1 MKVLGIV
8 GSMRKDGNTDKLV
21 AAVLSGAKEAK
32 SKIRVQAVHLSEL
45 EIGPCRGC
53 YDACAKTP
61 YKCAVKDDFQGLLQK
76 MEEADGLVIGSPLY
90 FPVPSRLIALCERLV
105 CLAFFHGVRQHKGAH
120 LLEDKPCAL
129 VAATGGSD
137 PLEVLR
143 YLFGFALSTRMTP
156 LTTKRFPYYGTA
168 GRGDLDKDEDKP
180 VAGAK
185 ELGQLLA
192 DAVEG

>member
-21 AAVLSGAKEAK
+21 EAVLGAVKEAK
-32 SKIRVQAVHLSEL
+32 PKIRTQAVHLSEL

-61 YKCAVKDDFQGLLQK
+61 YKCVVKDDFQGLVQR
-76 MEEADGLVIGSPLY
+76 MEEADGLVLGSPLY

-105 CLAFFHGVRQHKGAH
+105 CLAFFHDMRKHKGAH

-129 VAATGGSD
+129 VAATGGTD
-137 PLEVLR
+137 PMEVFQH
-143 YLFGFALSTRMTP
+143 LFRFTLSTRMTS
-156 LTTKRFPYYGTA
+156 LTMKRYPYYGAA
-168 GRGDLDKDEDKP
+168 GRGDLDKDETKP
-180 VAGAK
+180 FEGAK
-185 ELGQLLA
+185 DLGRLLA

>member
-21 AAVLSGAKEAK
+21 EAVLGAVKEAK
-32 SKIRVQAVHLSEL
+32 PKIRTQAVHLSEL

-61 YKCAVKDDFQGLLQK
+61 YKCVVKDDFQGLVQR
-76 MEEADGLVIGSPLY
+76 MEEADGLVLGSPLY

-105 CLAFFHGVRQHKGAH
+105 CLAFFHDMRKHKGAH

-129 VAATGGSD
+129 VAATGGTD
-137 PLEVLR
+137 PMEVFQ
-143 YLFGFALSTRMTP
+143 YLFRFTLSTRMTP
-156 LTTKRFPYYGTA
+156 LTMKRYPYYGAA
-168 GRGDLDKDEDKP
+168 GRGDLDKDETKP
-180 VAGAK
+180 FEGAK
-185 ELGQLLA
+185 DLGRLLA